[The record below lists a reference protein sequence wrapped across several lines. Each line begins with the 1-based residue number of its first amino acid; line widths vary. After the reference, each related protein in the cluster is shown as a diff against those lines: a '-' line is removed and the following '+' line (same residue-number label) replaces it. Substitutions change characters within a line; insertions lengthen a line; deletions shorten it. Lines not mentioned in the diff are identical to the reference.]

1 MKMNKLIIT
10 ILFLGIFFNNSMA
23 QDSSSTIETVII
35 KSERNK
41 RDMMPD
47 INAKPLFDAIASPTQ
62 HYNFGTD
69 SITAIKSHNGNSYV
83 IPKDAFIL
91 ENGKPYSGDA
101 KIYILEAF
109 TPFDIITN
117 NLQTVTSKGE
127 ILATK
132 GMFYLEVKTPK
143 GDKLRLKEDKKL
155 MVDVASVRIPENYKM
170 YSGANTKE
178 GNMNW
183 NLQANQK
190 SFLPFLTNPSRFDIQ
205 IGIERCE
212 DKIRPLPGFYDPYT
226 VREFK
231 QLIDSTNKEKY
242 KETYINTGE
251 FRERA
256 SQFADKL
263 GSKIAVELL
272 KVYLKNTD
280 KSISYSDHIC
290 LKMLEEHIKPY
301 FKGDTA
307 DKYNKVGYFTY
318 SDNEEM
324 QVFFSRNYLEEYLNK
339 YQLYKKDKGNAEN
352 KIAGE
357 VHVYLNFKHLYCNK
371 TYQNCISLK
380 SKGLSDTATYEQ
392 IIAAGF
398 SASEATDMLSYLKL
412 QKQKKNQYDSRSTF
426 SSIVYTNKLGWS
438 NIDKLM
444 HTSKFINCD
453 FETKIINNEINEPIL
468 LKLYLP
474 RSNCVIDGKFDAKT
488 KKYVF
493 NQVATNN
500 SFLPKDAEA
509 ILLGF
514 YVKGGKFYFGKN
526 NFRITE
532 INKIDLEVKNSTETE
547 ITESLKTLNK

>member
-1 MKMNKLIIT
+1 MNKKLILTLFVFCFYTT
-10 ILFLGIFFNNSMA
+10 IYA
-23 QDSSSTIETVII
+23 QETNFTTESVTV
-35 KSERNK
+35 KGERNK

-62 HYNFGTD
+62 HYKFGTD
-69 SITAIKSHNGNSYV
+69 SITTILSENGNSYV
-83 IPKDAFIL
+83 IPKDAFVL

-117 NLQTVTSKGE
+117 NLQTITSKGE

-132 GMFYLEVKTPK
+132 GMFYLDVKTPK
-143 GDKLRLKEDKKL
+143 GDKLKLKEDKKI
-155 MVDVASVRIPENYKM
+155 MIDVASARIPENYKM
-170 YSGANTKE
+170 YSGANTKD
-178 GNMNW
+178 GNINW
-183 NLQANQK
+183 NLQPNQT
-190 SFLPFLTNPSRFDIQ
+190 SFLPFLTNPSRFEIQ

-212 DKIRPLPGFYDPYT
+212 DKIRPLPGFYEPYT
-226 VREFK
+226 MREFK
-231 QLIDSTNKEKY
+231 QLIDSTNNAKF

-251 FRERA
+251 FRVRA
-256 SQFADKL
+256 RQFAERL

-272 KVYLKNTD
+272 KVYLKNID
-280 KSISYSDHIC
+280 KSISYSDNIC

-301 FKGDTA
+301 YKGDTGKY
-307 DKYNKVGYFTY
+307 DKTGYITYY
-318 SDNEEM
+318 SDDE
-324 QVFFSRNYLEEYLNK
+324 QIHVFFSRTSLYEYMKLHQLDKKNENK
-339 YQLYKKDKGNAEN
+339 AEN

-357 VHVYLNFKHLYCNK
+357 IQVYLNFKNSYCNK

-380 SKGLSDTATYEQ
+380 SKGLSDTATFEQ
-392 IIAAGF
+392 IIAAGY
-398 SASEATDMLSYLKL
+398 SASDATDMLSYLKL
-412 QKQKKNQYDSRSTF
+412 QKQKKNQQISRSAF

-444 HTSKFINCD
+444 HLSKFINCD
-453 FETKIINNEINEPIL
+453 FETNIINNEINEPVL

-474 RSNCVIDGKFDAKT
+474 RHNCVIDGKFDTKT

-493 NQVATNN
+493 NQVTSNN
-500 SFLPKDAEA
+500 SFLPKNAEA

-514 YVKGGKFYFGKN
+514 YVKNGKFYFGKM
-526 NFRITE
+526 NFKITE

-547 ITESLKTLNK
+547 ITDSLKSLNK